1 MFNIFYQSHAGS
13 WLLMVILFILSV
25 IFQNQKITVMIQR
38 LFYLIML
45 VSGIGMLAI
54 LGFPL
59 LFVIK
64 GILAIILIGIMEMI
78 VARRRRKQPT
88 APMWIVFVIALI
100 VIVLI
105 GYGVIS
111 F

>member
-1 MFNIFYQSHAGS
+1 MLNIFYQSHAGS
-13 WLLMVILFILSV
+13 WLLLVILFILSF
-25 IFQNQKITVMIQR
+25 IFQNQKVTVMLQR

-45 VSGIGMLAI
+45 ISGIGMLSL

-59 LFVIK
+59 MYIVK
-64 GILAIILIGIMEMI
+64 GILAIVLIGIMEI
-78 VARRRRKQPT
+78 ITARRRRKEPT
-88 APMWIVFVIALI
+88 APLWIVFVIALI
-100 VIVLI
+100 VIVLM